1 VSVITSSSGSSGL
14 VLTTRAVGI
23 AGILAGVGLAGE
35 FLFFSLSG
43 FSQATFSDPAAAM
56 TFLRDHG
63 ALIRTAVLCG
73 AAGIVV
79 TLIFLAGLADR
90 LKAKTPTLA
99 AATLLFGIVGNV
111 GDGLVAMSFWTGI
124 PAYVTLAGHDLASAQ
139 NSWSAFANLTS
150 GYQGFGNL
158 FLGLSA
164 LAAGW
169 AIVARRQL
177 PVALGAVA
185 LVAGVAAIAS
195 VLGVNTPL
203 GFFGFA
209 TAILLVI
216 VFRVW
221 AGIELMRAG
230 SK

>member
-1 VSVITSSSGSSGL
+1 MSGTSISPRSNGL
-14 VLTTRAVGI
+14 VLSTRTVGI
-23 AGILAGVGLAGE
+23 AGILAGIGLAAE

-43 FSQATFSDPAAAM
+43 FSQSTFSDPATAM

-63 ALIRTAVLCG
+63 VLVRTAVLFG
-73 AAGIVV
+73 ASGIVV
-79 TLIFLAGLADR
+79 TLLFLAGLADR

-99 AATLLFGIVGNV
+99 AATLLFGILGNV
-111 GDGLVAMSFWTGI
+111 GDGLVALSFWTGI
-124 PAYVTLAGHDLASAQ
+124 PAYVTLAGHDMGSAQ

-150 GYQGFGNL
+150 GYQSFGNI

-169 AIVARRQL
+169 AIVAQRQM
-177 PVALGAVA
+177 PVALGAIG

-195 VLGVNTPL
+195 VLGVNSPL

-221 AGIELMRAG
+221 AGIELLRIG
-230 SK
+230 GW